1 VPQALPVPLVPPA
14 HQAQSQDSVSPAMVP
29 VPWQRVPSQPQA
41 QEPHQP
47 PEPSPAPQSQAS
59 SRSPLEASQD
69 SSPYLGQA

>member
-1 VPQALPVPLVPPA
+1 
-14 HQAQSQDSVSPAMVP
+14 